1 MAHWTVRAE
10 YDGEAG
16 VWYVIDADV
25 PGLFADAET
34 LEALER
40 KIGPM
45 ILDLLEINAD
55 LISDKSHLT
64 PPHHV
69 RIVAHHERAFD
80 LAA

>member
-1 MAHWTVRAE
+1 MAQWNVNAE

-16 VWYVIDADV
+16 VWYVVNADV

-34 LEALER
+34 PEALER

-55 LISDKSHLT
+55 LIADEARLA

>member
-1 MAHWTVRAE
+1 MAKWNVNAE
-10 YDGEAG
+10 HDEEDG
-16 VWYVIDADV
+16 VWYIVDSDM
-25 PGLFADAET
+25 PGLFADADT

-45 ILDLLEINAD
+45 LLDLLEINAD
-55 LISDKSHLT
+55 LIADEVRLQ

-80 LAA
+80 IAA